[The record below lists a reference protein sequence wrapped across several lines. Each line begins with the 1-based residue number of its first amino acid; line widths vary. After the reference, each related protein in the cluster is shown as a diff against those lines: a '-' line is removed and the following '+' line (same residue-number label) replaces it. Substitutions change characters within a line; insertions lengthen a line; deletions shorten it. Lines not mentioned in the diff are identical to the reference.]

1 MKRKETEKNCMEAT
15 LPLGGY
21 NITCDQDPR
30 KRGKGRQEKIFEE
43 MTKNSQYQTEKYKFT
58 NPISSASS
66 KINPNTEARHG
77 KTIQNQ

>member
-1 MKRKETEKNCMEAT
+1 
-15 LPLGGY
+15 
-21 NITCDQDPR
+21 
-30 KRGKGRQEKIFEE
+30 

-66 KINPNTEARHG
+66 KINPNTEARHS